1 MYLVDKEKLFF
12 SKKSNDCLRLLQL
25 FINSEHKYYKS
36 HLIMN
41 RNNEESNKLFQSL
54 ISIYLETKSEIKLDQ
69 ILEVLKEDII
79 KRG

>member
-1 MYLVDKEKLFF
+1 
-12 SKKSNDCLRLLQL
+12 
-25 FINSEHKYYKS
+25 
-36 HLIMN
+36 MN